1 MDNTAIKEIT
11 RGVKHEF
18 MAFRNGIVADTLRN
32 AGLPHKVIFGLQLP
46 QITEISRN
54 LRNSLSDEEC
64 QCVARSLWED
74 REVRESRMLAC
85 RIMPAELIEKDEA
98 IAMVSDIRS
107 REEADILAF
116 TLLRSIPDAD
126 EIAQLFKT
134 DLDPLKKYA
143 SEAIIRNLCRQ

>member
-1 MDNTAIKEIT
+1 MDNLAINDIT
-11 RGVKHEF
+11 REVKHEF

-46 QITEISRN
+46 QITEISKN
-54 LRNSLSDEEC
+54 LKNRLSEVEC
-64 QCVARSLWED
+64 QRVARSLWED

-85 RIMPAELIEKDEA
+85 RIMPSALIGKDEA

-116 TLLRSIPDAD
+116 ALLRRIPDAC
-126 EIAQLFKT
+126 EIAELFKT

-143 SEAIIRNLCRQ
+143 SEAIIRNLSPQ